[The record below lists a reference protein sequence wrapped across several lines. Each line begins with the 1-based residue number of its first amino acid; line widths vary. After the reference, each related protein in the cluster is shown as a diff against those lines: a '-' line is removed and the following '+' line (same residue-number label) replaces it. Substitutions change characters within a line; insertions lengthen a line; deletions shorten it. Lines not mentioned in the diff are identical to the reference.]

1 MVKIEKLKYG
11 NKRRKNICFLFW
23 KCFINFGV
31 MEIFIEF
38 YDIFIFEFFIIEVYW
53 IVYIFCIGYGL
64 SLEVKYS

>member
-1 MVKIEKLKYG
+1 MVIRGGKIFVFY
-11 NKRRKNICFLFW
+11 FDS
-23 KCFINFGV
+23 V

-53 IVYIFCIGYGL
+53 IVYIFCVGYGL